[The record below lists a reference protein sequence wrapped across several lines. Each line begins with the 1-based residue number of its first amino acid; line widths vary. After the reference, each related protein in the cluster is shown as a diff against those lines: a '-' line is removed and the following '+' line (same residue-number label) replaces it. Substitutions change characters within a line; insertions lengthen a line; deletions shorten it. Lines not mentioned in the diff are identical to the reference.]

1 LYTDGSDD
9 WLSAGYAN
17 PCEISGTRSA
27 SGSNF
32 TRVSGRSA
40 LLGFH
45 RALRTGRLSFKSSGY
60 VTNIQQVVGADGR
73 RRDVGTGDY
82 VVRGAVLAQI
92 RQQDLKNQVEQSE
105 AQVSQATA
113 QHVQAGQDY
122 ERAKAL
128 YATQS
133 LTRPD
138 FDQAQAKFDSTLAA
152 VSQANAVLHQAQ
164 LALNDSDLKAPFS
177 GYILARNIELGNL
190 AAPATTAFTIA
201 DTSAVRVSFGVPE
214 YTLRHLRLGQ
224 EFTIRLQDDPKVIKG
239 G

>member
-1 LYTDGSDD
+1 MTVDASTPRIDRILEIAGLCALMVSAIGCHRNTQIAAKSPTPVRLAEVTLYGSPEG
-9 WLSAGYAN
+9 LRY
-17 PCEISGTRSA
+17 SA
-27 SGSNF
+27 SIVPF
-32 TRVSGRSA
+32 A
-40 LLGFH
+40 Q
-45 RALRTGRLSFKSSGY
+45 AALSFKSSGY

-92 RQQDLKNQVEQSE
+92 RQQDLKNQLDQAE

-138 FDQAQAKFDSTLAA
+138 FDQAQAKFASTLA
-152 VSQANAVLHQAQ
+152 VVNQTNAVFHQAQ
-164 LALNDSDLKAPFS
+164 LALNDS
-177 GYILARNIELGNL
+177 
-190 AAPATTAFTIA
+190 
-201 DTSAVRVSFGVPE
+201 
-214 YTLRHLRLGQ
+214 
-224 EFTIRLQDDPKVIKG
+224 
-239 G
+239 